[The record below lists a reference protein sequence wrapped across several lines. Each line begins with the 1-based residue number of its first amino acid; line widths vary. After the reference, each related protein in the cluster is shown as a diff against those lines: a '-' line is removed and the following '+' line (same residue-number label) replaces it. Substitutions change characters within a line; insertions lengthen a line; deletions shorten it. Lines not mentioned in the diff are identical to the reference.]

1 MNTNHNTYVQS
12 GERRVDARAGRSEG
26 ARPGTLTRGR
36 VQGTES
42 SPQSRQDRGMAL
54 PGEAESATR
63 RAYEWTRSRILDGT
77 FAGGTLLSEG
87 QVATAVKVSRT
98 PVREAFLQ
106 LAAEHM
112 LELYPK
118 RGALVVPVSTADLR
132 EVLIARRVVEPWAAA
147 TVAQRADRAGVVS
160 NLRDRLA
167 AMSTIKDDQAL
178 LEADREFHE
187 CLLAAAENQLLSQFY
202 STLRDRQI
210 RGGVLALQHRPSR
223 ASETF
228 DEHASIIDALER
240 GDAELASELSTA
252 HVEATAIELGLA
264 SLS

>member
-1 MNTNHNTYVQS
+1 
-12 GERRVDARAGRSEG
+12 
-26 ARPGTLTRGR
+26 
-36 VQGTES
+36 
-42 SPQSRQDRGMAL
+42 MAL
-54 PGEAESATR
+54 PGESESATR

-87 QVATAVKVSRT
+87 QVATAVEVSRT

-132 EVLIARRVVEPWAAA
+132 EVLIARRVIEPWAAA
-147 TVAQRADRAGVVS
+147 TVAQRADRADVVRD
-160 NLRDRLA
+160 LRTRLA
-167 AMSTIKDDQAL
+167 VMSTIKDERAL
-178 LEADREFHE
+178 LEADREFHQ
-187 CLLAAAENQLLSQFY
+187 CLLAAAGNQLLSHFY

-210 RGGVLALQHRPSR
+210 RGGVLAVQHRPSR
-223 ASETF
+223 ARESV

-240 GDAELASELSTA
+240 GDAEVARELSA
-252 HVEATAIELGLA
+252 SHVEATAVELGLA

>member
-1 MNTNHNTYVQS
+1 MNTKRDTES
-12 GERRVDARAGRSEG
+12 ISDARRVDASAGRPQPVG
-26 ARPGTLTRGR
+26 LTTLIREP
-36 VQGTES
+36 VQGPKPT
-42 SPQSRQDRGMAL
+42 PQSGQDGGMAL
-54 PGEAESATR
+54 RGEEDSATR
-63 RAYEWTRSRILDGT
+63 RAYEWTRSRILNGT

-87 QVATAVKVSRT
+87 QVASAVEVSRT

-160 NLRDRLA
+160 TLRERLV
-167 AMSTIKDDQAL
+167 AMSTIKDERAL

-187 CLLAAAENQLLSQFY
+187 CLLAGAENQLLSQFY

-210 RGGVLALQHRPSR
+210 RGGVLALRHRPSR
-223 ASETF
+223 AGESL
-228 DEHASIIDALER
+228 DEHSSIIDALER
-240 GDAELASELSTA
+240 GDAKVASELSTA

>member
-1 MNTNHNTYVQS
+1 
-12 GERRVDARAGRSEG
+12 
-26 ARPGTLTRGR
+26 
-36 VQGTES
+36 
-42 SPQSRQDRGMAL
+42 MAL
-54 PGEAESATR
+54 PGEEDSATR
-63 RAYEWTRSRILDGT
+63 RAYEWTRSRILNGS

-87 QVATAVKVSRT
+87 QVATAVEVSRT

-132 EVLIARRVVEPWAAA
+132 EVLIARRVVEPWAAV
-147 TVAQRADRAGVVS
+147 TVAQRADRAGPVS
-160 NLRDRLA
+160 ALRERLA
-167 AMSTIKDDQAL
+167 AMSTITEERAL

-187 CLLAAAENQLLSQFY
+187 LLLAAAENQLLTQFY

-210 RGGVLALQHRPSR
+210 RGGVLALRHRPLR
-223 ASETF
+223 ASEAF
-228 DEHASIIDALER
+228 DEHASIVDALER
-240 GDAELASELSTA
+240 GDAEVAGALAIA

-264 SLS
+264 PLS